1 MEIIKPDRGTIFW
14 PIGNGDSTTIC
25 ITKDTIVQV
34 DLHHMEKSNEK
45 DDPHVAIIDELVK
58 ILPKKDKKPF
68 LSAFI
73 LTHPDKDHIQG
84 FNELLEKIK
93 IGEIWHT
100 PRVFREYNKDLCD
113 DAISFKNEVKRRA
126 KIMIEKNGNVNDGD
140 RVRLIGYDNYIKEN
154 KDYKDFPK
162 KFISVPGS
170 IVEEI
175 NDDDHSNVFRA
186 FIHAPFK
193 EDSEND
199 RNETSLAMQV
209 RLINDKCTSNFML
222 LGDLSYLTIKKI
234 YERSDSKDVE
244 WDVLLSPHHCSKK
257 VMYWKGENDDEEKL
271 KQDILD
277 DLKKSGEKDSYI
289 IASSEPIPKT
299 NKTGDNPP
307 HAKAKNR
314 YEEIVSK
321 EFICTMEHKGEA
333 EPQPIVFELDGDNLK
348 LKNEKK
354 NTNSIKESL
363 SGSIVAARGNH
374 EPPSTRTGF
383 GLL

>member
-1 MEIIKPDRGTIFW
+1 MGILKPDRGIIFW

-25 ITKDTIVQV
+25 ITKDTVAQV
-34 DLHHMEKSNEK
+34 DLHHMEKSNER
-45 DDPHVAIIDELVK
+45 DDPHVAIIDELIK
-58 ILPKKDKKPF
+58 ILPRKDNKPF

-84 FNELLEKIK
+84 FNELLKKVK

-113 DAISFKNEVKRRA
+113 DAISFKSEVKRRA
-126 KIMIEKNGNVNDGD
+126 KIMIEKNGNVTDGD
-140 RVRLIGYDNYIKEN
+140 RVRLIGYDDYIKEN
-154 KDYKDFPK
+154 KDYKDFPQ

-170 IVEEI
+170 SVEEI
-175 NDDDHSNVFRA
+175 NGVDHSDVFRA

-209 RLINDKCTSNFML
+209 RLINDKCCCNFML

-234 YERSDSKDVE
+234 YERSDSKDVK

-257 VMYWKGENDDEEKL
+257 VMYWKGENDVEEKL

-289 IASSEPIPKT
+289 IASSEPIPTT

-321 EFICTMEHKGEA
+321 EFICTMEHKGED

-354 NTNSIKESL
+354 KMNSIKETL
-363 SGSIVAARGNH
+363 GGSIVAARGNH